1 MYVDDVNV
9 HVKGDVNEVEEMR
22 EHIRANLTNDVGLLQ
37 LKMSGTEKG
46 KDGKTNMLLPNSIL
60 VSRLQKVGAKKR
72 ELELSSLLR
81 TGVPSWRHV
90 ESVEDRS
97 GAHEHIGVRNRKRH
111 AMVQT
116 VAVAGMVRC
125 AGSCWRSHPYM
136 QQHGKRRGSQLRLGA
151 DFVAKLWQCTEH

>member
-9 HVKGDVNEVEEMR
+9 HVKGDVNEVEEKVKP
-22 EHIRANLTNDVGLLQ
+22 IRTKLTNDVGLLQ
-37 LKMSGTEKG
+37 LEMSGTEKG

-60 VSRLQKVGAKKR
+60 VSRFQIVGAKKR

-97 GAHEHIGVRNRKRH
+97 GAHEHMGVQNRKRH
-111 AMVQT
+111 AIAETRELVHGHE
-116 VAVAGMVRC
+116 VSAG
-125 AGSCWRSHPYM
+125 
-136 QQHGKRRGSQLRLGA
+136 
-151 DFVAKLWQCTEH
+151 